1 MGRNIAEIICILDRS
16 GSMHMLVD
24 ETITGYNTFV
34 KEQIKEGPGRVTLV
48 LFDDQYEMV
57 YEDTPLAKVPSLTRE
72 VYYERGWTA
81 LLDAVGKTVN
91 HVRERHLS
99 DKPDKTIVFI
109 TTDGEE
115 NWSKEFDYDQI
126 KNLIKECESEG
137 WIFFF
142 MGAGVNAFQIGSM
155 MGIADANIAST
166 DPSKAGT
173 SAAYAAASHF
183 TSSARSDDEDDTSL
197 QDLYEEE
204 EED

>member
-1 MGRNIAEIICILDRS
+1 
-16 GSMHMLVD
+16 MLVD

-48 LFDDQYEMV
+48 LFDDKYEMV
-57 YEDTPLAKVPSLTRE
+57 YEDTPLAKVPPLTRE

-126 KNLIKECESEG
+126 KDLIKECESEG
-137 WIFFF
+137 WVFFF
-142 MGAGVNAFQIGSM
+142 MGAGINAFQVGSM
-155 MGIADANIAST
+155 LGIAQANIAST
-166 DPSKAGT
+166 DPSKKGT
-173 SAAYAAASHF
+173 AAAYAAASHF
-183 TSSARSDDEDDTSL
+183 TATARSDDEDDASL

-204 EED
+204 EEEED